1 MCFMF
6 AQNYHLSMKYVAPVR
21 RELPVPTVFNILGP
35 LTNPA
40 GATMQLMGVYE
51 EALVEPMAKV
61 LSNLGV
67 EKAMVV
73 YGQDGLDEISA
84 SAPTTVCEVRDGKW
98 YTSYELTP
106 EQFGLERCRKED
118 LAGGTPEENA
128 EIARRIL
135 GGETGPKRNA
145 VLLNSA
151 AAIHIARGISMEE
164 AMEEA
169 RKTIDGGRALAQLE
183 SLIRLSNLGE

>member
-1 MCFMF
+1 
-6 AQNYHLSMKYVAPVR
+6 MKFP
-21 RELPVPTVFNILGP
+21 
-35 LTNPA
+35 PA
-40 GATMQLMGVYE
+40 RPPRSAR
-51 EALVEPMAKV
+51 
-61 LSNLGV
+61 
-67 EKAMVV
+67 
-73 YGQDGLDEISA
+73 YGTENGI
-84 SAPTTVCEVRDGKW
+84 P
-98 YTSYELTP
+98 SYELTP

-169 RKTIDGGRALAQLE
+169 RKAIDGGRALAQLE